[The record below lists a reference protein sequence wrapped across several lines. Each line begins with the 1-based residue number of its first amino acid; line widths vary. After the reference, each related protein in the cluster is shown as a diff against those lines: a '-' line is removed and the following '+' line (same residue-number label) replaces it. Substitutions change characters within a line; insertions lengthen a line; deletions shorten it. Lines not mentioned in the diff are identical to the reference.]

1 MIQSQCARLS
11 TCSEPVRIAGTKR
24 PGYSDSVRYTFGDF
38 DLDTDAYK
46 LSRGSQ
52 ELRLQPQVFDVLRYL
67 VEHRER
73 VVSKDE
79 LLDALWRDAHVNE
92 TAVTWSI
99 SHARRALGQERGHK
113 APIETVHGRGYRFV
127 ADVRSFDSA
136 PEPVANGGGR
146 EASRVT
152 TAVKLPFVGRGELM
166 SQLQAALLEVQAGS
180 GKLYVLQG
188 EAGIGKTRCATELGF
203 FARGRG
209 FITLIGRSVEG
220 VGAPVFWPWQQV
232 LRGLMQERPDLR
244 AASSATLARLSAAEV
259 APESDAAAAAS
270 RVRLF
275 DDVTQLLQ
283 LAARTTP
290 ILILFDDIHWADA
303 GTIELLSFAAPEIAL
318 ARIMVVATHREE
330 PNPNNARAL
339 SKLTR
344 RAQNLTLGYFTP
356 QDIAHY
362 IADFTQ
368 AGEPSAELCQA
379 VFTATAG
386 NPLFVQETV
395 RTLIADNGQA
405 ALRTLS
411 PAAIRPSKLTRDV
424 LRGPLRA
431 LEANALSLLSV
442 ASVLGEVF
450 ELTLLKEVAGL
461 DIDALLDRLDAALQ
475 RGFVQAEAPNR
486 YRFQHALVRTI
497 LYDDVKPTERVQTHR
512 KAAQLLA
519 QFPDR
524 EQRVSEIAIHYYK
537 SLAAGDAGTVSKAA
551 QAAALAAERMHAFE
565 DAALFYQWALEA
577 QALDT
582 AATTRERAELLFHA
596 GRTQRWAGREEDAR
610 VTLESAIRLCTEHGY
625 GHLLVRIARSLRPTY
640 SMSLVPDELVRSA
653 LEQALHTAPEGA
665 HPQRISALS
674 QLACIPPIALDLE
687 QSKQISAQA
696 LSLARERLEAKS
708 NDSLGPIADGVGY
721 ATGKGCLIEAL
732 RARLYSLSGP
742 DDIDELLRVC
752 DEIIGLDR
760 PSTDVSWDALTARF
774 AALLYR
780 GDMRGAAAALE
791 SVGQLATNLHLVEA
805 SWYYERHRAQAAL
818 MRGDY
823 TAAESAARELRSKSR
838 RLGLSYGSLLVKALH
853 IATRA
858 ARFGIGT
865 LTTEV
870 DMSGSVWPAE
880 LPKIVASY
888 GVLIASEAG
897 EFERVR
903 RNWERLVQHDFNDV
917 PKEISYLTTL
927 ANCAQVAV
935 RIGDRARA
943 ERLYELLSPYPEHN
957 TLDLMLLYS
966 GSVSHFL
973 GMLAAAIGRDDTVAG
988 HFETAIAMNT
998 RIDQR
1003 PQLVRTQCEYARWLA
1018 TKPSGHERARELA
1031 REALKT
1037 SEELGLPYVE
1047 TLAKQ
1052 LL

>member
-1 MIQSQCARLS
+1 
-11 TCSEPVRIAGTKR
+11 
-24 PGYSDSVRYTFGDF
+24 
-38 DLDTDAYK
+38 
-46 LSRGSQ
+46 
-52 ELRLQPQVFDVLRYL
+52 
-67 VEHRER
+67 
-73 VVSKDE
+73 
-79 LLDALWRDAHVNE
+79 LDALWRDAHVNE

-127 ADVRSFDSA
+127 ADVRSFDAA

-146 EASRVT
+146 EALRVT
-152 TAVKLPFVGRGELM
+152 TAVKLPFVGRSELM
-166 SQLQAALLEVQAGS
+166 SQLQAQLLEVQGGA
-180 GKLYVLQG
+180 GKLCVLQG

-209 FITLIGRSVEG
+209 FITLVGRSVEG

-259 APESDAAAAAS
+259 APESDAGAAAS

-275 DDVTQLLQ
+275 DDVTQLLL

-290 ILILFDDIHWADA
+290 ILILFDDTHWADA
-303 GTIELLSFAAPEIAL
+303 GTIELLSFAAPEIAQ
-318 ARIMVVATHREE
+318 AKIMVVATHREE

-339 SKLTR
+339 SALTR
-344 RAQNLTLGYFTP
+344 RAQNLPLGYLSP
-356 QDIAHY
+356 QDIALY

-368 AGEPSAELCQA
+368 GGEPSAELCQA
-379 VFTATAG
+379 VFAATAG

-411 PAAIRPSKLTRDV
+411 PTAIQPSKLTRDV

-431 LEANALSLLSV
+431 LEPSALALLSV

-475 RGFVQAEAPNR
+475 RGFVLAEAPNR

-497 LYDDVKPTERVQTHR
+497 LYDDVKPTERVLTHR

-551 QAAALAAERMHAFE
+551 QHAAQAAERMHAFE
-565 DAALFYQWALEA
+565 DASMFYQWALES

-582 AATTRERAELLFHA
+582 GATTRDRAGLLFQA
-596 GRTQRWAGREEDAR
+596 GRAQRWAGREEDAR
-610 VTLESAIRLCTEHGY
+610 ATLETAIHVCSEHGY
-625 GHLLVRIARSLRPTY
+625 GDLLVKIARSLRPTY
-640 SMSLVPDELVRSA
+640 SMSLVPDELVLGA

-687 QSKQISAQA
+687 RSKQTSAQA
-696 LSLARERLEAKS
+696 LALARERTAGKAG
-708 NDSLGPIADGVGY
+708 DKLGPSDDGGY
-721 ATGKGCLIEAL
+721 SAGKRCLIEAL

-742 DDIDELLRVC
+742 DDIDELLQVC

-774 AALLYR
+774 AALMYR
-780 GDMRGAAAALE
+780 GDMRSAAATLE
-791 SVGQLATNLHLVEA
+791 SVGQLANNLHLVEA

-823 TAAESAARELRSKSR
+823 AAAEAAASELRSKSV

-858 ARFGIGT
+858 ARYGIGT

-870 DMSGSVWPAE
+870 DMSGSIWPAQ

-903 RNWERLVQHDFNDV
+903 GNWDLLVQSDFDDV

-935 RIGDRARA
+935 RVGDRARA
-943 ERLYELLSPYPEHN
+943 ERLYELLSPYPDHN

-966 GSVSHFL
+966 GSVSHYL
-973 GMLAAAIGRDDTVAG
+973 ALLAAATDRDDKVAG
-988 HFETAIAMNT
+988 HFEAALSMNV
-998 RIDQR
+998 RIGQR
-1003 PQLVRTQCEYARWLA
+1003 PQLVRTQCEYARWLS
-1018 TKPSGHERARELA
+1018 TRPSPHDRERARGYALQ
-1031 REALKT
+1031 ALKT

-1047 TLAKQ
+1047 ALAKQ